1 MNIFYLHKDPEKAA
15 RYQYNKHVVKMILES
30 AQMLCTAHHCYG
42 SAEQRANVPY
52 KQAHLNHPS
61 TIWARRSR
69 TTYMWLYDHMIALGK
84 EYTKRYGK
92 EHLTIIKCRDFLAT
106 PPANITSYEW
116 TDPPQCMPDEYKMA
130 NAIHGYWRYYIID
143 KRKIC
148 NKNEIPY
155 TFKTVPTDVMDRYY
169 SGNCGSI

>member
-1 MNIFYLHKDPEKAA
+1 MNIFYLHEDPHLAA
-15 RYQYNKHVVKMILES
+15 SYVYDKHKVKMILES
-30 AQMLCTAHHCYG
+30 AQMLCTAHRYYG
-42 SAEQRANVPY
+42 NENVPY
-52 KQAHLNHPS
+52 KTAHLNHPS
-61 TIWARRSR
+61 SIWVREN
-69 TTYMWLYDHMIALGK
+69 THHYYWLYEHMLALGN

-169 SGNCGSI
+169 NGVCGIS